1 MKKNILILT
10 LLSLF
15 LIIPANAEK
24 ISLKSVYSL
33 HKKLRLDIGG
43 GQSFLMAST
52 SSAIDYLS
60 GLGVDKSVAGTY
72 YDELNQ
78 GLVFDTRLH
87 YMYSEKYGYGLIYQM
102 NNSNSA
108 VPGFVEITD
117 NSYNYIGEINE
128 NIFTNY
134 VGLSFLMTEPIIRS
148 ERLSYK
154 LEYSL
159 GAVFYQNQSKFIVSK
174 SEITGT
180 SFAANIS
187 IGLQYELTKKL
198 SFGVRANT
206 FASTLK
212 KITIKYKPD
221 EVGTSTDTKETL
233 TRFNWLAYLS
243 FNL

>member
-1 MKKNILILT
+1 MNKNVLIF
-10 LLSLF
+10 SF
-15 LIIPANAEK
+15 LIIVFINPANAEK
-24 ISLKSVYSL
+24 ISFKSVYSL
-33 HKKLRLDIGG
+33 HKNLRLDIGG
-43 GQSFLMAST
+43 GQSLLMAST
-52 SSAIDYLS
+52 SSAVDYLS
-60 GLGVDKSVAGTY
+60 GLGVEKSAANTY
-72 YDELNQ
+72 YDNLKK

-87 YMYSEKYGYGLIYQM
+87 YMYTEKYGYGIIYQL
-102 NNSNSA
+102 NKSNSK
-108 VPGFVEITD
+108 VPGLVEISD

-128 NIFTNY
+128 TIYTNY

-148 ERLSYK
+148 ARLTYK

-159 GAVFYQNQSKFIVSK
+159 GAVFYQNQSQFIISK

-180 SFAANIS
+180 AFAANIS

-198 SFGVRANT
+198 SIGIRANT

-212 KITIKYKPD
+212 KITINYKPD

-233 TRFNWLAYLS
+233 TRINWLAYLS